1 MRIDKVIHSSNDDPF
16 YLDFWE
22 IVSKIWNIKFGVT
35 PVLIYFG
42 ESKVSEQYGSVI
54 KLKAPEQIPINTCC
68 QLSRYWLPSTEENT
82 VFMTSDI
89 DMLPISK
96 WYFIEQIKDISND
109 KFVNLNCARGQNG
122 YFPCCY
128 NVAKGSTFKEVLSLK
143 DDWEEFITNGF
154 WKSYFYNHTPSGL
167 NKVLPHWVADEEW
180 SGKLISE
187 FDQSR
192 VVRLYREHGVNY
204 KRIDRATWGWSKE
217 DIGSNYDCH
226 SIRPYS
232 SHKDEI
238 DGIVECILSGGEEAT

>member
-22 IVSKIWNIKFGVT
+22 IVSKIWNLKFGVT

-54 KLKAPEQIPINTCC
+54 KLNAPEGIPINTCC
-68 QLSRYWLPSTEENT
+68 QLSRYWLPSTEENA

-96 WYFIEQIKDISND
+96 WYFMEQIKDIEDD
-109 KFVNLNCARGQNG
+109 KFVNLNCAHGQNG

-154 WKSYFYNHTPSGL
+154 WKSYSYNHTPNGL

-192 VVRLYREHGVNY
+192 VVRLYREHGLNY
-204 KRIDRATWGWSKE
+204 RRIDRGRWNWSKD
-217 DIGSNYDCH
+217 DIGSHYDCH

-232 SHKDEI
+232 SHKTEI
-238 DGIVECILSGGEEAT
+238 DSIVECILSS